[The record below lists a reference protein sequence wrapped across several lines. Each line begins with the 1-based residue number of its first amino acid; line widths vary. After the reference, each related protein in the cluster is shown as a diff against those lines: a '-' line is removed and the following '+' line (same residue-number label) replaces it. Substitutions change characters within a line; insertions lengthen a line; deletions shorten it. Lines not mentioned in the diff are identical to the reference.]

1 MKTTVELPDA
11 LFVAVKKKAAEDR
24 TTLRAILERA
34 LRRELG
40 DRRGPQTRPPHSAI
54 RWITVKGG
62 VPEGLDVADRA
73 AMHDWLRRNR

>member
-40 DRRGPQTRPPHSAI
+40 DRRSPRTRPPHSAI
-54 RWITVKGG
+54 RWVTVKGG

-73 AMHDWLRRNR
+73 AMHDWLRLNR